1 MAALVRLLSA
11 CGGEE
16 GRAGLGVLLCE
27 VLTAVFLSLF
37 VHGLATHSSAQ
48 LFRVLA
54 HPLNSKLW
62 VAVFGG
68 GARLPTSASGT
79 SITAQPPTGERWRGH
94 YSCGDRRACL
104 HGSRYLVLFWFF

>member
-1 MAALVRLLSA
+1 MLVSMLTSAHRDTLAPSAGVAALVRLLSA

-62 VAVFGG
+62 MAVFGG
-68 GARLPTSASGT
+68 GARLPTTTT
-79 SITAQPPTGERWRGH
+79 STPPPTGEWNQ
-94 YSCGDRRACL
+94 SETDL
-104 HGSRYLVLFWFF
+104 

>member
-1 MAALVRLLSA
+1 MLTKPLLPPAGVAALVRLLSV

-68 GARLPTSASGT
+68 GARLPTVTTTNPTTT
-79 SITAQPPTGERWRGH
+79 STPLPTGE
-94 YSCGDRRACL
+94 
-104 HGSRYLVLFWFF
+104 